1 MFYLCSDALCA
12 NRGRA
17 FRRSDMSVQ
26 LTNNDACL
34 PENWLVHGPALETR
48 RRRSGADAQ
57 RGFEYQ
63 RAFAVWKI
71 AQLLDDANEI
81 VGVRYEGAQDVDL
94 LMADGRVVF
103 VQLKDTPEETYPP
116 SQIAP
121 ILTGFVLDLLD
132 SGEDERANFEFIVPT
147 TPGAPALRRLA
158 CRKTT
163 PIDQEIYRHELLQEP
178 SLAALAPDRVD
189 SMLRNVLDRIT
200 VRLGMGRTGERYS
213 ASIFTML
220 AERALREGG
229 VADDHVAGLLA
240 QIETSLKGRPI
251 TSKAQMRDLAYAA
264 RRLPARA
271 CMAPSLPAHFQP
283 RGALLDRMRARLLSD
298 ARLATVGL
306 GGSGKTTLA
315 QALAADP
322 DVIARYPDG
331 VLWIRLGQKPNIVA
345 QLQSVLRVL
354 NRRIDGANDEAA
366 LRGELDAALSGR
378 SYLIVLDDLWD
389 TAVGSIFTPPEGC
402 GLVITCRQPRIAKSL
417 DAAIVEV
424 RGLLREEA
432 LGLIERIA
440 GPIVDQDRASAEGLV
455 ARVGG
460 LALAVRLGAS
470 LVANGRSF
478 DRLIKDLD
486 TEETLLS
493 ALDIDQGDA
502 NSPDD
507 ERRRDKSIEACLAL
521 SVDALGPELRASFFR
536 IAVLPRNVEIDPELG
551 AVIFAMEDVSAARER
566 LFELSTR
573 GLVTLSG
580 PAYVVTFRIHDL
592 VMDYARTAFGPGRR
606 RIATAPAQ
614 LPKTLPALH
623 AELLNR
629 SLHATA
635 SGFWAEMLPD
645 FYFDDHLG
653 MHLIASGRTVALAGV
668 LRETE
673 DGHASWLARQ
683 RRHQNTAG
691 FLEFVRVCLDES
703 FRTVL
708 DRAGDVSQAALTDM
722 MTAAVAGASAVR
734 RAANIPAGLLGA
746 LVRAGEL
753 SFDDALA
760 NAGLCNYAQRAFHLV
775 DLLPHASAS
784 DRSAVIANL
793 VAELVRTPLP
803 LMADQELLDI
813 LLPQLSDFEIEI
825 VWRSARCSPE
835 VESELLWAL
844 ARNTPVGR
852 SDRMDKIVARCRQSE
867 EPDLRDT
874 IVLLAADGLGGIEVT
889 AEMIHSSMSS
899 KRQHVKS
906 ATFLTIPPDELA
918 RHITTMEIASYVVE
932 RWEQHPSRISTAATE
947 AITRVIA
954 SYASDTA
961 QGALLDARLMAMTGK
976 TDSARIAKCENAFAS
991 VGDDDWRKADGY
1003 GWLMQAAPPDRRS
1016 DLAGRY
1022 VQAASARRFVDFGV
1036 RRFRQIAALL
1046 PIEWFVPIVCA
1057 SRAAPP
1063 DKRAGV
1069 LAGLLEQ
1076 APYELW
1082 GMLATEIYRESAHS
1096 GRTGDIFL
1104 IAKRIPAELLTGLWH
1119 AVDQISPTPE
1129 LVHAAAALSERLP
1142 TNLVNWFER
1151 DWLRLQS
1158 YERMRAASG
1167 HPDIAS
1173 LYSSRQAMLADIA
1186 QAIGLLGEDG
1196 QRRPIDVNEADAKRL
1211 VSLCTA
1217 EDVRRFIDDN
1227 PKITIDVANYDIAR
1241 LLDVFGK
1248 GISHEAIR
1256 DMWLRAGNKS
1266 AHQRMAV
1273 LGHVADLLRDGSG
1286 IEEAITA
1293 LIEDGS
1299 RSGAAIWLARHSH
1312 LIRGED
1318 LARLHP
1324 LRAPDMQDRDAIMLE
1339 VVLHPHLG
1347 EQAKLQIERSFV
1359 GHRGLLPGFVALLDR
1374 SSYPQTMKMA
1384 FDQCLDD
1391 FVQARLRSDA
1401 KGNLL
1406 FDAKQLLDLPEE
1418 CLPALRLRFAAD
1430 SETAAVFSAVTLLTA
1445 TGMEIGKLCEAIRRV
1460 ALLVDTSLGKDRGEV
1475 LAAEMTASAKAHSR

>member
-1 MFYLCSDALCA
+1 
-12 NRGRA
+12 
-17 FRRSDMSVQ
+17 MSVQ
-26 LTNNDACL
+26 LTTVDAGL

-57 RGFEYQ
+57 RGFDYQ

-71 AQLLDDANEI
+71 AQLLDDANGI
-81 VGVRYEGAQDVDL
+81 AGVRYEGAQDVDL

-103 VQLKDTPEETYPP
+103 VQLKDTPKETYPA

-158 CRKTT
+158 SRKTT
-163 PIDQEIYRHELLQEP
+163 PIDHVIYRHELLQEP

-189 SMLRNVLDRIT
+189 FMLSNVLDRIT

-213 ASIFTML
+213 ASVFTML

-251 TSKAQMRDLAYAA
+251 TSKAQMRDWAYSA

-283 RGALLDRMRARLLSD
+283 RGVLLDRMRARLLSD
-298 ARLATVGL
+298 GRLAAIGM
-306 GGSGKTTLA
+306 GGSGKTTLS

-322 DVIARYPDG
+322 DVMARYPDG

-424 RGLLREEA
+424 GGLLREEA
-432 LGLIERIA
+432 LALIERTA
-440 GPIVDQDRASAEGLV
+440 GPIVDRDRALAERLV
-455 ARVGG
+455 MRVGG
-460 LALAVRLGAS
+460 LALAVRLGSS

-478 DRLIKDLD
+478 DRLIEDLD

-521 SVDALGPELRASFFR
+521 SVDALGPELRACFFR
-536 IAVLPRNVEIDPELG
+536 MAVLPRDVELDPELG
-551 AVIFAMEDVSAARER
+551 AAIFGMADVLAARDR
-566 LFELSTR
+566 LLDLSAR
-573 GLVTLSG
+573 GLVTPGSS
-580 PAYVVTFRIHDL
+580 AYAATFQIHDL
-592 VMDYARTAFGPGRR
+592 VMDYARTAFGPGRH
-606 RIATAPAQ
+606 RITAPPVQ
-614 LPKTLPALH
+614 IPETLPTLH
-623 AELLNR
+623 GDLLDR
-629 SLHATA
+629 SMEATPSNA
-635 SGFWAEMLPD
+635 WAEILPD
-645 FYFDDHLG
+645 FYFDDRLG
-653 MHLIASGRTVALAGV
+653 MHLIAAGRTTTLAVV
-668 LRETE
+668 LRETK
-673 DGHASWLARQ
+673 DGQATWLSRQ

-691 FLEFVRVCLDES
+691 FHRFVRACLDES
-703 FRTVL
+703 FRTLL
-708 DRAGDVSQAALTDM
+708 DRPGDASQAALTDM

-746 LVRAGEL
+746 LVWAGEL
-753 SFDDALA
+753 SFDDAVA
-760 NAGLCNYAQRAFHLV
+760 HAGLCNYAQRAFHLM

-813 LLPQLSDFEIEI
+813 LLPQLSNSEIEF
-825 VWRSARCSPE
+825 VWMSARCSPE

-844 ARNTPVGR
+844 ARNAPVGR
-852 SDRMDKIVARCRQSE
+852 SERMDKIIARCRHSE
-867 EPDLRDT
+867 EPDIRDT
-874 IVLLAADGLGGIEVT
+874 MMLLAADGLGRIELT
-889 AEMIHSSMSS
+889 EEMIHSSMAS

-918 RHITTMEIASYVVE
+918 RQITTMEVATHVVE
-932 RWEQHPSRISTAATE
+932 RWERHPSRISTAATK

-954 SYASDTA
+954 GYASDTA
-961 QGALLDARLMAMTGK
+961 KGALLDARLMVVTGEA
-976 TDSARIAKCENAFAS
+976 DPARIANCESAFAS
-991 VGDDDWRKADGY
+991 MGDDDWRKADGY
-1003 GWLMQAAPPDRRS
+1003 GWLLQAAPPDRRF

-1046 PIEWFVPIVCA
+1046 PIGWFVPMVRA
-1057 SRAAPP
+1057 SETAPP

-1076 APYELW
+1076 APHDLW
-1082 GMLATEIYRESAHS
+1082 GMLATEIYRESARS
-1096 GRTGDIFL
+1096 GKTGDIFL
-1104 IAKRIPAELLTGLWH
+1104 IAKRIPGELLTGILH
-1119 AVDQISPTPE
+1119 AVDRISPSPE

-1142 TNLVNWFER
+1142 PDLVNWFER
-1151 DWLRLQS
+1151 DWFRLQS

-1167 HPDIAS
+1167 HPDIAA
-1173 LYSSRQAMLADIA
+1173 LYSNKQAMLADIA
-1186 QAIGLLGEDG
+1186 QAVGLLDEDG
-1196 QRRPIDVNEADAKRL
+1196 QWRPIGVNEADAKRL
-1211 VSLCTA
+1211 VDLCTT
-1217 EDVRRFIDDN
+1217 EEIRRFIDDD
-1227 PKITIDVANYDIAR
+1227 PRIIVEVANYDMAR

-1248 GISHEAIR
+1248 GLSREVIGN
-1256 DMWLRAGNKS
+1256 MWLRARNES
-1266 AHQRMAV
+1266 VHQRIAI
-1273 LGHVADLLRDGSG
+1273 LGHVADLLGDGSA
-1286 IEEAITA
+1286 IAEAITA

-1312 LIRGED
+1312 LVRSED

-1324 LRAPDMQDRDAIMLE
+1324 LRAPNMQEQDAVMLE
-1339 VVLHPHLG
+1339 VALHPHLG
-1347 EQAKLQIERSFV
+1347 EQAKLQIERSF
-1359 GHRGLLPGFVALLDR
+1359 GRCRGLLPGFVALLDR
-1374 SSYPQTMKMA
+1374 SMYPQAMNIA
-1384 FDQCLDD
+1384 LDQCLDD
-1391 FVQARLRSDA
+1391 FVQERLRSDA
-1401 KGNLL
+1401 KGTLL

-1418 CLPALRLRFAAD
+1418 CLPTLRLRFAAD
-1430 SETAAVFSAVTLLTA
+1430 SETALVLSAVTLLTA
-1445 TGMEIGKLCEAIRRV
+1445 TGMEVGKLCEAIGRV
-1460 ALLVDTSLGKDRGEV
+1460 ARLVGTSLGKDRGEI
-1475 LAAEMTASAKAHSR
+1475 LAADMTASAKAHSQ